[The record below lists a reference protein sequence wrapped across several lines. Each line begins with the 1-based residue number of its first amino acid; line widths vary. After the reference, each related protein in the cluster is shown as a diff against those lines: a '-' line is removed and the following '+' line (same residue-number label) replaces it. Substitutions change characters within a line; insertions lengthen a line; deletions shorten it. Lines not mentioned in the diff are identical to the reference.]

1 MTVAQAGDVFA
12 EKAMQ
17 LLVPA
22 LRLPGTDAVTS
33 LLLLSQCEFG
43 QNSES
48 GHWVS
53 VKCLDSDNLF

>member
-1 MTVAQAGDVFA
+1 
-12 EKAMQ
+12 MQ

-48 GHWVS
+48 GYWVS
-53 VKCLDSDNLF
+53 VTYLDLDNRL